1 MTIEMAVDILR
12 TVLTTALM
20 LVGPILGAA
29 MLIGIIV
36 SLIQSVTS
44 IQEQTLTFV
53 PKLVGVGI
61 VMMISAP
68 WLIRNLVEFTITFI
82 QRMPTVA
89 P

>member
-1 MTIEMAVDILR
+1 MAVDILR